1 MDALVTAIAICQ
13 FFIEQHQL
21 NVEGIECMS
30 DMRGAIERMHP
41 VLVSLNTQGL
51 AVASGVLE
59 NLWQCLENAKRIYVK
74 YIDGY
79 SIRKCWVT
87 PKCIKAKAEAHTQK
101 VHGAFNELLV
111 ALIVH
116 GHNHIVQDQAAR
128 PAAGNNTAAAE
139 TVGDTWEIPAEF
151 ISMQRKS
158 NGLPETPL
166 GQGSF
171 GVVGLGYYST
181 NDGRVVGLKV
191 AVKMTESTALA
202 RAPHDPTV
210 LRNFKNEVNFMCTLE
225 HPNICQCF
233 GAVTRKDGDLVLWI
247 VMEELP
253 ITLHTAIIEKHL
265 ELGRYPPEQYVDIVT
280 SIINAFAYLHTDRQN
295 PIVHRD
301 LKPENVMLTFGHP
314 LVAKLIDFGLAKET
328 RHGVGSTQ
336 NVRGTPDWMAPEQK
350 RDGGCSTA
358 SDVYAIGLVAEYMWS
373 GTRPSHDEAAA
384 LVVLTA
390 EQTPHQFANFN
401 LGNVTL
407 ANFTLALIRKCLNP
421 VRLQSPA
428 LKHVI
433 DKLKMYL
440 IVSRVHP
447 VCDTSNH
454 YTGTRVTKQ

>member
-1 MDALVTAIAICQ
+1 MEALTTAIAICQ
-13 FFIEQHQL
+13 FFIEQKQL
-21 NVEGIECMS
+21 NGEAIEYMS

-79 SIRKCWVT
+79 SIWKFWVT
-87 PKCIKAKAEAHTQK
+87 PGCIKAKAEVHTKK
-101 VHGAFNELLV
+101 VQGALNELLV
-111 ALIVH
+111 ALNII
-116 GHNHIVQDQAAR
+116 GHNHMVQDQAAG

-151 ISMQRKS
+151 INMERTT
-158 NGLPETPL
+158 NGLPKELL

-171 GVVGLGYYST
+171 GVVGRGYYTCST
-181 NDGRVVGLKV
+181 KEKRV
-191 AVKMTESTALA
+191 AVKMKVSNALA
-202 RAPHDPTV
+202 RAQQDPTV
-210 LRNFKNEVNFMCTLE
+210 LRSFKNEVNFICTLE

-247 VMEELP
+247 VMEELRR
-253 ITLHTAIIEKHL
+253 TLHAAIIEKHL
-265 ELGRYPPEQYVDIVT
+265 ELGRYPPEQYVDIVS
-280 SIINAFAYLHTDRQN
+280 SIVSAFAYLHTDRRN

-301 LKPENVMLTFGHP
+301 LKPENVMLTFGTP
-314 LVAKLIDFGLAKET
+314 PVAKLIDFGLAKET

-336 NVRGTPDWMAPEQK
+336 NVIGTQAWMAPEQK
-350 RDGGCSTA
+350 KDGGCSTA

-373 GTRPSHDEAAA
+373 GPRPSELSDAQAAA

-390 EQTPHQFANFN
+390 EQTPQKFANFN
-401 LGNVTL
+401 LANVTL

-421 VRLQSPA
+421 VRLQSPV

-433 DKLKMYL
+433 EKLKMYL

-447 VCDTSNH
+447 VCHTTNY
-454 YTGTRVTKQ
+454 YTRTRVTKQ